1 MTDKFEHR
9 FTEQEVAEELTA
21 AGLRLLAFKPR
32 PFPHAVARL
41 DVPLAPLAPSSLL

>member
-9 FTEQEVAEELTA
+9 FTEREVARELAA

-41 DVPLAPLAPSSLL
+41 DDPMASSSLL